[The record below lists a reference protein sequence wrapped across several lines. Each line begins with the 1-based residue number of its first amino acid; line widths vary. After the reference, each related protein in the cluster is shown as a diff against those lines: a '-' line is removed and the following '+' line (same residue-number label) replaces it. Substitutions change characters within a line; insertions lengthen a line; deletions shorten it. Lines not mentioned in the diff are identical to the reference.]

1 MWLSCASGGGA
12 LLVLS
17 RGCTLSVGESALAG
31 GVSKLQPHGSQP
43 QTTSQP
49 PPRPGAGS
57 GPAWQ
62 TQVGGRGEGMIWQ
75 WGIIAAPRTG
85 DLSKR
90 SHCGTVVF
98 CVLRTQAGLNTF
110 PVLVKL
116 TTCAA
121 PENEP
126 LAPSLWAALVSRPL
140 LALESSG

>member
-1 MWLSCASGGGA
+1 
-12 LLVLS
+12 
-17 RGCTLSVGESALAG
+17 
-31 GVSKLQPHGSQP
+31 
-43 QTTSQP
+43 
-49 PPRPGAGS
+49 
-57 GPAWQ
+57 
-62 TQVGGRGEGMIWQ
+62 MIWQ